1 MSQAEYCPSAGTRK
15 NVYAEPQE
23 KKGFHTM
30 PTVSVLTPVYNTNHE
45 HLRQCIESI
54 LNQTYTDFEFIILND
69 SPENTELEKLILSYR
84 DKRIRY
90 VKNDKN
96 IGISRSR
103 NKLIELARGKYIAIF
118 DHDDISHK
126 TRLEK
131 QVKFLDENPYVGVVG
146 AWAHWFGAQDF
157 IRKNPEYDTDIKIR
171 LTDVCA
177 IMHTT
182 AIIRKSVLIENDV
195 RYEEQYT
202 PAEDYRL
209 WGQLMQYT
217 DFHNI
222 QEVLVEYRCDNN
234 NASHRMKTRQTIVHE
249 SIKIQICNKYPMYR
263 LAFERQLRRIRV
275 RLFGKIP
282 LIKIKN
288 KWALLFD
295 CIPLVK
301 IKD

>member
-1 MSQAEYCPSAGTRK
+1 MSQAEYCPSAGARK
-15 NVYAEPQE
+15 NVYAETQG
-23 KKGFHTM
+23 KKGFQTM

-69 SPENTELEKLILSYR
+69 SPENTELEKLILSYK

-195 RYEEQYT
+195 RYEEQYS

-222 QEVLVEYRCDNN
+222 QEVLVEYRCDKN
-234 NASHRMKTRQTIVHE
+234 NASHRMQTRQTIVHE

>member
-1 MSQAEYCPSAGTRK
+1 MSQAEYCPSAGARK
-15 NVYAEPQE
+15 NVYAETQG
-23 KKGFHTM
+23 KKGFQTM

-69 SPENTELEKLILSYR
+69 SPENTELEKLILSYK

-182 AIIRKSVLIENDV
+182 AIIRKSVLIENNV

-222 QEVLVEYRCDNN
+222 QEVLVEYRCDKN
-234 NASHRMKTRQTIVHE
+234 NASHRMQTRQTIVHE

>member
-1 MSQAEYCPSAGTRK
+1 MSNNEYCPSEKNRK
-15 NVYAEPQE
+15 QVYAETQRKKE
-23 KKGFHTM
+23 KDM
-30 PTVSVLTPVYNTNHE
+30 PRVSVLTPIYNTNHAY
-45 HLRQCIESI
+45 LRECIESI
-54 LNQTYTDFEFIILND
+54 LQQTYIDFEFIILND
-69 SPENTELEKLILSYR
+69 SPENTELEKLVLSYN
-84 DKRIRY
+84 DARIRY
-90 VKNDKN
+90 IKNEKN
-96 IGISRSR
+96 IGISGAR
-103 NKLIELARGKYIAIF
+103 NKLIDLARGEYIAIF
-118 DHDDISHK
+118 DHDDISHP

-146 AWAHWFGAQDF
+146 AWAHWFGGKDF

-182 AIIRKSVLIENDV
+182 AMIRKSVLINNNI

-209 WGQLMQYT
+209 WGRLMDCT

-222 QEVLVEYRCDNN
+222 QEVLVEYRCDAGNTSN
-234 NASHRMKTRQTIVHE
+234 LRRKKMEIAHE

-263 LAFERQLRRIRV
+263 LAFERNLRRIRV

-288 KWALLFD
+288 HWALLFD

>member
-1 MSQAEYCPSAGTRK
+1 MSQAEYCPSAGARK
-15 NVYAEPQE
+15 NVYAETQG
-23 KKGFHTM
+23 KKGFQTM

-69 SPENTELEKLILSYR
+69 SPENTELEKLILSYK

-103 NKLIELARGKYIAIF
+103 NKLIELACGKYIAIF

-222 QEVLVEYRCDNN
+222 QEVLVEYRCDKN

>member
-1 MSQAEYCPSAGTRK
+1 MSQAEYCPSAGARK
-15 NVYAEPQE
+15 NVYAETQG
-23 KKGFHTM
+23 KKGFQTM

-69 SPENTELEKLILSYR
+69 SPENTELEKLILSYK

-103 NKLIELARGKYIAIF
+103 NKLIELACGKYIAIF

-222 QEVLVEYRCDNN
+222 QEVLVEYRCDKN
-234 NASHRMKTRQTIVHE
+234 NASHRMKTRLTIVHE

>member
-1 MSQAEYCPSAGTRK
+1 MSQAEYCPSAGARK
-15 NVYAEPQE
+15 NVYAETQG
-23 KKGFHTM
+23 KKGFQTM

-69 SPENTELEKLILSYR
+69 SPENTELEKLILSYK

-222 QEVLVEYRCDNN
+222 QEVLVEYRCDKN
-234 NASHRMKTRQTIVHE
+234 NASHRMQTRQTIVHE

>member
-1 MSQAEYCPSAGTRK
+1 MSQVEYCPSAGARK
-15 NVYAEPQE
+15 NVYAETQG
-23 KKGFHTM
+23 KKGFQTM

-69 SPENTELEKLILSYR
+69 SPENTELEKLILSYK

-222 QEVLVEYRCDNN
+222 QEVLVEYRCDKN
-234 NASHRMKTRQTIVHE
+234 NASHRMQTRQTIVHE

>member
-1 MSQAEYCPSAGTRK
+1 MNTNEYCPSEKNRK
-15 NVYAEPQE
+15 QDYAETQR
-23 KKGFHTM
+23 KKGKSM
-30 PTVSVLTPVYNTNHE
+30 PRVSVLTPIYNTNHA
-45 HLRQCIESI
+45 HLRECIESI
-54 LNQTYTDFEFIILND
+54 LNQTFNDFEFIILND
-69 SPENTELEKLILSYR
+69 SPENTELEKLVLSYN
-84 DKRIRY
+84 DARIRY
-90 VKNDKN
+90 IKNDKN
-96 IGISRSR
+96 MGISGAR
-103 NKLIELARGKYIAIF
+103 NKLIKLARGEYIAIF
-118 DHDDISHK
+118 DHDDISHP

-146 AWAHWFGAQDF
+146 AWAHWFGVKDF

-182 AIIRKSVLIENDV
+182 ALIRKSVLVDNNIQ
-195 RYEEQYT
+195 YEKQYT

-209 WGQLMQYT
+209 WGQLMAYT
-217 DFHNI
+217 DFYNI
-222 QEVLVEYRCDNN
+222 QEVLVEYRCDAGNTSSLQRKKMEI
-234 NASHRMKTRQTIVHE
+234 AHE

-263 LAFERQLRRIRV
+263 LAFERSLRRIRV

-288 KWALLFD
+288 HWALLFD

>member
-1 MSQAEYCPSAGTRK
+1 MSQAEYCPSAGARK
-15 NVYAEPQE
+15 NVYAETQG
-23 KKGFHTM
+23 KKGFQTM

-69 SPENTELEKLILSYR
+69 SPENTELEKLILSYK

-157 IRKNPEYDTDIKIR
+157 IRQNPEYDTDIKIR

-222 QEVLVEYRCDNN
+222 QEVLVEYRCDKN
-234 NASHRMKTRQTIVHE
+234 NASHRMQTRQTIVHE

>member
-1 MSQAEYCPSAGTRK
+1 MSQAEYCPSAGARK
-15 NVYAEPQE
+15 NVYAETQG
-23 KKGFHTM
+23 KKGFQTM

-69 SPENTELEKLILSYR
+69 SPENTELEKLILSYK

-103 NKLIELARGKYIAIF
+103 NKLIELACGKYIAIF

-222 QEVLVEYRCDNN
+222 QEVLVEYRCDKN
-234 NASHRMKTRQTIVHE
+234 NASHRMQTRQTIVHE

>member
-1 MSQAEYCPSAGTRK
+1 
-15 NVYAEPQE
+15 
-23 KKGFHTM
+23 M
-30 PTVSVLTPVYNTNHE
+30 PRVSVLTPIYNTKHS
-45 HLRQCIESI
+45 HLRECIESI
-54 LNQTYTDFEFIILND
+54 LNQTFTDFEFIILND
-69 SPENTELEKLILSYR
+69 SPENTELEKLVSAYK

-96 IGISRSR
+96 MGISQAR
-103 NKLIELARGKYIAIF
+103 NKLIELARGEYIAIF
-118 DHDDISHK
+118 DHDDISHP

-131 QVKFLDENPYVGVVG
+131 QVQILDENPYIGVVG
-146 AWAHWFGAQDF
+146 AWAHWFGKKNF
-157 IRKNPEYDTDIKIR
+157 VRKNPEYDTDIKIR

-182 AIIRKSVLIENDV
+182 AMIRKSVLINNNIK
-195 RYEEQYT
+195 YEEQYT

-209 WGQLMQYT
+209 WGQLMAVT
-217 DFHNI
+217 DFYNI
-222 QEVLVEYRCDNN
+222 QETLVEYRCEENN
-234 NASHRMKTRQTIVHE
+234 TSHKLQSRQTIVHE
-249 SIKIQICNKYPMYR
+249 SIKMQICNKYPMYR

-275 RLFGKIP
+275 RLFGKVP

-288 KWALLFD
+288 KWILLFD

>member
-1 MSQAEYCPSAGTRK
+1 
-15 NVYAEPQE
+15 
-23 KKGFHTM
+23 M
-30 PTVSVLTPVYNTNHE
+30 PFVSVIMSVYNEPLEILTE
-45 HLRQCIESI
+45 SIESV

-69 SPENTELEKLILSYR
+69 SPENTELEKLILSYK

-182 AIIRKSVLIENDV
+182 AIIRKSVLIENNV

-222 QEVLVEYRCDNN
+222 QEVLVEYRCDKN
-234 NASHRMKTRQTIVHE
+234 NASHRMQTRQTIVHE

>member
-1 MSQAEYCPSAGTRK
+1 MSQAEYCPSAGARK
-15 NVYAEPQE
+15 NVYAETQG
-23 KKGFHTM
+23 KKGFQTM

-69 SPENTELEKLILSYR
+69 SPENTELEKLILSYK

-131 QVKFLDENPYVGVVG
+131 QVRFLDENPYVGVVG

-222 QEVLVEYRCDNN
+222 QEVLVEYRCDKN

>member
-1 MSQAEYCPSAGTRK
+1 MSQAEYCPSAGARK
-15 NVYAEPQE
+15 NVYAETQG
-23 KKGFHTM
+23 KKGFQTM

-69 SPENTELEKLILSYR
+69 SPENTELEKLILSYK

-131 QVKFLDENPYVGVVG
+131 QVNFLDENPYVGVVG

-222 QEVLVEYRCDNN
+222 QEVLVEYRCDKN

>member
-1 MSQAEYCPSAGTRK
+1 MSQAEYCPSAGARK
-15 NVYAEPQE
+15 NVYAETQG
-23 KKGFHTM
+23 KKGFQTM

-69 SPENTELEKLILSYR
+69 SPENTELEKLILSYK

-222 QEVLVEYRCDNN
+222 QEVLVEYRCDKN